1 MDDNRIKPVSPSPAR
16 LKYDSSRN
24 KNSGKKKKKRELT
37 DSSKSTVN
45 DGKVID
51 DFA

>member
-1 MDDNRIKPVSPSPAR
+1 MDDNRVKPVSPSPAR
-16 LKYDSSRN
+16 LKYDSPRKKFS
-24 KNSGKKKKKRELT
+24 KKKKKKHQT
-37 DSSKSTVN
+37 DTSNSNVN

>member
-24 KNSGKKKKKRELT
+24 KNSGKKKKKRDLT
-37 DSSKSTVN
+37 DSTKTAN
-45 DGKVID
+45 NNGKVID

>member
-1 MDDNRIKPVSPSPAR
+1 MDDNRVKPVSPSPAR
-16 LKYDSSRN
+16 LKYDPPRKKFS
-24 KNSGKKKKKRELT
+24 KKKKKNQT
-37 DSSKSTVN
+37 DTSNSNVN